1 MHPRVL
7 EMLKEV
13 KEKGRPLSS
22 FQLGDVIHVSDKMT
36 KNYSYV
42 LHANP
47 GQDMAFKPYAD
58 PDEILCAGA
67 FAGKYLND
75 CIEEFPAEWFL
86 KAIALGK
93 LSPQGANVSLN
104 AFQIDSR
111 LPLSQWQKAGW
122 VPPREQAGKHISK
135 KDPILSDPDKNP
147 DIRGWFQ
154 WYCRYWMGRRL
165 PELDEVQIKRW
176 RSFTRHAGA
185 IKANCD
191 PHDLS
196 CRPRQRQALLHW
208 AYNPYI

>member
-1 MHPRVL
+1 MHLRVV
-7 EMLKEV
+7 EMLKAV
-13 KEKGRPLSS
+13 KTKGRSLQE
-22 FQLGDVIHVSDKMT
+22 FHAGDTIHVSDKMT
-36 KNYSYV
+36 KNYTYT
-42 LHANP
+42 LTENP
-47 GQDMAFKPYAD
+47 GQNLAFQPYAD

-67 FAGKYLND
+67 FEGKYLND

-93 LSPQGANVSLN
+93 LSPQGGDVSLN
-104 AFQIDSR
+104 AFEEHSR
-111 LPLSQWQKAGW
+111 LPLSSWQKSGW
-122 VPPREQAGKHISK
+122 VPSHHKSK
-135 KDPILSDPDKNP
+135 KDPILSDPEKNP

-176 RSFTRHAGA
+176 RAFTRHAGA
-185 IKANCD
+185 IRANCD
-191 PHDLS
+191 PHDLT